1 MSARSRSSRPSRAPA
16 QSRAGTEPRAG
27 THSRAKAIREVLG
40 ASFKLGLTSF
50 GGPVAHIGYLREEYV
65 TRRGW
70 ISEDAF
76 ADLVSLC
83 QFLPGPA
90 SSQVNISIGM
100 FRAGMAGGCAAWLG
114 FTLPSAVVMTGF
126 AFLLGVGGVLGSGW
140 LHGIMC
146 AAVAVVAQAVGA
158 MAVRYSADGRRAAM
172 TAAAA
177 MVSLLVPSGLT
188 QLGLIAAGGVAGRL
202 LLTAPRERERET
214 LPLRVSRPVSLAAI
228 GLFFALLAG
237 LPLLRVA
244 FQLPLVAV
252 IESFY
257 RTGSLVFGGGHVVLP
272 LLRNEVVLP
281 GWISDSRFM
290 AGYAAAQAVPGPLFT
305 FAAYLGAVISI
316 GPGGV
321 GGASIALAAIFLPSF
336 LLLIGVLP
344 FWNTLRE
351 RPGFQSTLSGINAA
365 VVGLLAAALYQPVW
379 TSAVATVP
387 DFCIALGAFV
397 LLTRMRAR
405 PWMVVVLGAA
415 AGAAIRLV
423 S

>member
-1 MSARSRSSRPSRAPA
+1 MA
-16 QSRAGTEPRAG
+16 
-27 THSRAKAIREVLG
+27 

-70 ISEDAF
+70 IHEDAF
-76 ADLVSLC
+76 ADLVALC
-83 QFLPGPA
+83 QILPGPA
-90 SSQVNISIGM
+90 SSQVNMSVGM
-100 FRAGMAGGCAAWLG
+100 SRAGLPGGCAAWLG

-126 AFLLGVGGVLGSGW
+126 AYLLGVSGVLGSGW

-158 MAVRYSADGRRAAM
+158 MAARYSADARRAAI
-172 TAAAA
+172 TAVAVI
-177 MVSLLVPSGLT
+177 VSLLVPSGLT
-188 QLGLIAAGGVAGRL
+188 QLALIAAGGVVGRL
-202 LLTAPRERERET
+202 LLTVPRERATESAREGL
-214 LPLRVSRPVSLAAI
+214 LPQVSRPVSVTALV
-228 GLFFALLAG
+228 LFFALLAG
-237 LPLLRVA
+237 LPVLRAV
-244 FQLPLVAV
+244 FQYPVLS
-252 IESFY
+252 IFESFY

-281 GWISDSRFM
+281 GWVSDSRFM

-305 FAAYLGAVISI
+305 FAAYLGAVISP

-321 GGASIALAAIFLPSF
+321 WGALIALAAIFLPSF

-344 FWNTLRE
+344 FWSSLRE
-351 RPGFQSTLSGINAA
+351 RPGFQSALSGINAA
-365 VVGLLAAALYQPVW
+365 VVGLLGAALYQPVW
-379 TSAVATVP
+379 TSTVKTVP
-387 DFCIALGAFV
+387 DFCISLGAFV
-397 LLTRMRAR
+397 LLTRLKAR

-415 AGAAIRLV
+415 AGAAVRLV

>member
-1 MSARSRSSRPSRAPA
+1 M
-16 QSRAGTEPRAG
+16 E
-27 THSRAKAIREVLG
+27 
-40 ASFKLGLTSF
+40 ASLKLGLTSF

-65 TRRGW
+65 TRRRW

-90 SSQVNISIGM
+90 SSQVNMSIGM
-100 FRAGMAGGCAAWLG
+100 FRAGVAGGIAAWLG
-114 FTLPSAVVMTGF
+114 FTLPSAVAMTGF
-126 AFLLGVGGVLGSGW
+126 AFLLGVSGVLGSGW

-146 AAVAVVAQAVGA
+146 AAVGVVAQAVGA
-158 MAVRYSADGRRAAM
+158 MAMRYSADARRAAM
-172 TAAAA
+172 TAVAA

-188 QLGLIAAGGVAGRL
+188 QLALIVAGGIAGRL
-202 LLTAPRERERET
+202 LLTTPRERERER
-214 LPLRVSRPVSLAAI
+214 LPLRVSRPVSIAAI

-244 FQLPLVAV
+244 LQYPVLAV

-272 LLRNEVVLP
+272 LLRSEVVLP

-305 FAAYLGAVISI
+305 FAAYLGAAISP

-351 RPGFQSTLSGINAA
+351 RPGFQSALSGINAT

-387 DFCIALGAFV
+387 DFCIALGSFV
-397 LLTRMRAR
+397 LLTRLRAR
-405 PWMVVVLGAA
+405 PWMVVALGAA
-415 AGAAIRLV
+415 AGAAVRLV